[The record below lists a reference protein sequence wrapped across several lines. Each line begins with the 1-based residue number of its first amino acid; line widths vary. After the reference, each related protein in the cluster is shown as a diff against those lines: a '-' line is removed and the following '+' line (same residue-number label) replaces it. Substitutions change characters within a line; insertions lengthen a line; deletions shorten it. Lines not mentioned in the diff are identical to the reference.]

1 MKKQVKVTTT
11 KVSAR
16 TFRVGEVIG
25 IDGWHPYCVAVIERL
40 TKSVAVIEHEGMTFT
55 MPVARLRKMAKVA

>member
-40 TKSVAVIEHEGMTFT
+40 TKSVAVIEHEGMQFT
-55 MPVARLRKMAKVA
+55 IPVVRLRKMAQVA